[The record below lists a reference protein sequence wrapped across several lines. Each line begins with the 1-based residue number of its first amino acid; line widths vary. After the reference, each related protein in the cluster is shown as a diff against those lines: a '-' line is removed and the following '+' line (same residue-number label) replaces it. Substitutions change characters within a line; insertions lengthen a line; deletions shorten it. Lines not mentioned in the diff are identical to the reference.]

1 MQDCRPMNRVAV
13 VQARMTS
20 TRLPGKVLMDLGGRP
35 MLERQLARLAR
46 SERVDEI
53 VLAVTDNPEDEP
65 LVELARTLGVRWHRG
80 SEHDVLDRY
89 VGAAREASADLVV
102 RVTSDCPLI
111 DPREVDVV
119 VAALEER
126 PARYDY
132 AANNLER
139 DLPRGLD
146 CEALWADVL
155 ERMGRM
161 ATSSPAREHVT
172 WFCHA
177 ERPELFERHTVRRP
191 YDAADL
197 RWTVDTPED
206 LALMRRLYADLGLAD
221 HDPGLDAIL
230 AHVRAHP
237 ELAALNAH
245 VAQKDPRA

>member
-1 MQDCRPMNRVAV
+1 
-13 VQARMTS
+13 MTS

-65 LVELARTLGVRWHRG
+65 LVALARTLGVRWHRG

-89 VGAAREASADLVV
+89 VGAARAASAGLVV
-102 RVTSDCPLI
+102 RITSDCPLI

-119 VAALEER
+119 VAALEEH
-126 PARYDY
+126 PDRYDY
-132 AANNLER
+132 AANTLER

-161 ATSSPAREHVT
+161 ATSKPAREHVT

-177 ERPELFERHTVRRP
+177 ERPELFERFSVRRP

-206 LALMRRLYADLGLAD
+206 LALIRRLYADLGLAD

-237 ELAALNAH
+237 ELATLNAQ